1 MNLKFLKI
9 PFAGIL
15 AVASGISGVFIP
27 LSSAHADPLRLGV
40 FGPMSGDAAGYGA
53 SLKEAVEMMVTAQ
66 NAKGGI
72 LGNKIEVSY
81 CDDAGKPE
89 QAVSCA
95 QRLTTRDNVSVLLGS
110 ISSPASLAASQIA
123 LQQKTPQIVISGTA
137 QKITKQGN
145 PWVFRSAVPDRTV
158 AANLVKFISE
168 RLPGKR
174 RIGVIYV
181 NDDFGKGGLD
191 SVEASAKNLGMEVVA
206 SESYTRG
213 DLDFTAQLTRLRAA
227 NPDAIV
233 DWSRYAESAL
243 IAKQLTAMKIDTPR
257 FASDADSHPKF
268 RELAGEAANGW
279 YYASPFS
286 EATAAK
292 NPSAAAFLKEYEDTY
307 KKSPNYVHAQTWD
320 AVEAVFVA
328 TDKARSTNRE
338 AIRDA
343 LRSVKFDG
351 SRGSFTFNADGDPN
365 LAISVVLVKDG
376 KETDPNAK

>member
-1 MNLKFLKI
+1 MNFEFLKI
-9 PFAGIL
+9 PLIRIL
-15 AVASGISGVFIP
+15 AIASCALIP

-53 SLKEAVEMMVTAQ
+53 SLKEAVDMVVTSQ
-66 NAKGGI
+66 NAKGGV
-72 LGNKIEVSY
+72 LGSKVEVVY

-89 QAVSCA
+89 QAVSCGV
-95 QRLTTRDNVSVLLGS
+95 RLTTRDNVSVLIGS

-123 LQQKTPQIVISGTA
+123 LQQKTPQIVVSGTA

-145 PWVFRSAVPDRTV
+145 PWVFRSAVPDSAV
-158 AANLVKFISE
+158 AADLMKFISQ

-191 SVEASAKNLGMEVVA
+191 SVKASAKDLGMEVVA

-233 DWSRYAESAL
+233 DWSRYTESAL
-243 IAKQLTAMKIDTPR
+243 IAKQLAAMKIDTPR

-268 RELAGEAANGW
+268 RELGGEAANGW
-279 YYASPFS
+279 YYATPFS

-292 NPSAAAFLKEYEDTY
+292 NPGAAVFLKNFEDTY
-307 KKSPNYVHAQTWD
+307 KKSPNYVHAQAWD
-320 AVEAVFVA
+320 AVKAVFIA
-328 TDKARSTNRE
+328 TEKARSTDRE
-338 AIRDA
+338 AIRNA
-343 LRSVKFDG
+343 LRSVKFDS
-351 SRGSFTFNADGDPN
+351 SRGSFSFNADGDPN
-365 LAISVVLVKDG
+365 LATSVVLVKDG